1 MTKGRLLMRLKFG
14 FAPLLGVL
22 AALAA
27 PAPSALAYTAFVT
40 NEKDN
45 SVSVIDTEKLEVTKT
60 FKVGQRPRGVILSK
74 DAKWLIVCTSDENL
88 IQVYDTK
95 TYELVKTL
103 PSGPDP
109 ELLTLAPSGNPLY
122 VANEDDN
129 LVTVIDI
136 NTGKVITDIPVGV
149 EPEGMGMSP
158 DGKVLVNTSETTNM
172 AHFIDTETKKTFD
185 NVLVD
190 ARPRVAM
197 FNIAATQLWVSSEV
211 GGTVT
216 VINPKDRKI
225 IGKVNFEIPGITR
238 QAIQPVGVRIS
249 PDDKLAFVALGPANR
264 VAVIDTATLQVIK
277 YLLVGQRVWQMAFT
291 PDYKYLLTTNGAS
304 NDVSFIDVAALKV
317 VKSVRVGRY
326 PWGVVVAPF

>member
-1 MTKGRLLMRLKFG
+1 MRFKFG

-45 SVSVIDTEKLEVTKT
+45 SVSVIDTEKMEVTKT

-136 NTGKVITDIPVGV
+136 DTGKVVTDIPVGV

-197 FNIAATQLWVSSEV
+197 FNSAATQLWVSSEV